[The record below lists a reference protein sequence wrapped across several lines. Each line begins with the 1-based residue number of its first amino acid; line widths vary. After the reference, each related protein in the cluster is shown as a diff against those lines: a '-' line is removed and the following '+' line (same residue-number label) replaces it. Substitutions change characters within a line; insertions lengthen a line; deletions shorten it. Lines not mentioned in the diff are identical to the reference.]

1 MAMMKC
7 VLASAFGKADDILK
21 MENEWPRP
29 KLQPGSKD
37 VIVKVLACSIS
48 PADTRMLDG
57 SVDKFLHPP
66 SFPYV
71 PGMDICGIVEEVG
84 EGGSDL
90 KVGDCIVSSNG
101 TMPTG
106 GLAEY
111 AIVKASSN
119 AAIIP
124 NGISVIEAAS
134 IPCSSVTAHQA
145 VQASAIKNGH
155 RILVLGGSGSVGTAL
170 VQLARNA
177 GASFIVATSTD
188 AELMKALGVDRVINY
203 KETNWWEVPEFK
215 ENKFDVIYDCIGRD
229 QDKSRGV
236 LKTGRQGGLLIAISY
251 KHDLE
256 IHSYWQA
263 LKSLGPGICKHMW
276 SSVWRFMPRFK
287 FFLALEAKKGELAE
301 LLELV
306 IQGKLKVIL
315 EPNSPYEFTIDGVK
329 KAFLLQASGHAHGKV
344 VVKM

>member
-1 MAMMKC
+1 MKC
-7 VLASAFGKADDILK
+7 VVANAFGKADDVLR

-29 KLQPGSKD
+29 KLQPGSKEL
-37 VIVKVLACSIS
+37 IVKVLACSLS

-66 SFPYV
+66 SFPYI

-84 EGGSDL
+84 EGGSEL

-101 TMPTG
+101 MMPTG

-124 NGISVIEAAS
+124 NGVSVIEAAS

-145 VQASAIKNGH
+145 VQVSAIKNGH
-155 RILVLGGSGSVGTAL
+155 RILVLGGSGGVGTAL

-177 GASFIVATSTD
+177 GASFIAATSTD
-188 AELMKALGVDRVINY
+188 TELMKSLGVDRVINY

-215 ENKFDVIYDCIGRD
+215 VDKFDVIYDCIGRD
-229 QDKSRGV
+229 QDKSRDV
-236 LKTGRQGGLLIAISY
+236 LKTGRQGGLFIAISY
-251 KHDLE
+251 KQDLE
-256 IHSYWQA
+256 VHSYWQA
-263 LKSLGPGICKHMW
+263 VKSLGPGICKHMW

-287 FFLALEAKKGELAE
+287 LFLAKEAKKGELAE

-306 IQGKLKVIL
+306 NEGKLKIIL